1 MIYSEESLG
10 KILRSMYDNAPH
22 NEQVVMIFLFGIKYG
37 RIIEENNFN
46 VRNIVEKSGI
56 NETYKTEVRKGIN
69 LAKYVEI
76 KPDIDRL

>member
-1 MIYSEESLG
+1 MIYSEEALG
-10 KILRSMYDNAPH
+10 KILRRMYDNAPH

-46 VRNIVEKSGI
+46 IRNIVEKSGV

-76 KPDIDRL
+76 KSDIDSL